1 MTETEFMTMER
12 RRRWALVR
20 WAMGGDVDESYSA
33 DFRREYDRH
42 SLREWLIAR
51 EDAKRDMPRRWVD
64 EDEELEGLL

>member
-1 MTETEFMTMER
+1 MTETEFMAMGR

-20 WAMGGDVDESYSA
+20 WAMGGDVDESYAA

-51 EDAKRDMPRRWVD
+51 EDAKRDLPRRWVD